1 MRYTTIID
9 IREIPE
15 VYRNQNVRLLYLHL
29 CLLAGYHDNDRDLVR
44 ISVRNLATSSGLT
57 VSATRHAVKILV
69 KWKILRVKGSIYRV
83 RKYIEEGTITPRAR
97 TRKAAQVAENAKIE
111 AADAMTREQSEE
123 QSKAA
128 LETIYAQGK
137 TPFMVWY
144 EKKMEA
150 AAAGDADALRIVEEK
165 RAQYEAHLNNLKNK
179 KQ

>member
-1 MRYTTIID
+1 MRYTTVID

-15 VYRNQNVRLLYLHL
+15 VYRNPNIRLLYLHL

-57 VSATRHAVKILV
+57 VSATRHAVAVLV
-69 KWKILRVKGSIYRV
+69 KYKLLRAKGSIYRV

-111 AADAMTREQSEE
+111 AADAATREHAEE
-123 QSKAA
+123 QSKQAIESFYEA
-128 LETIYAQGK
+128 GK

-144 EKKMEA
+144 EQKLEA
-150 AAAGDADALRIVEEK
+150 AAAGDADAQRIVNEK
-165 RAQYEAHLNNLKNK
+165 RAQYEQHKLNLTNK

>member
-15 VYRNQNVRLLYLHL
+15 VYRNHNIRLLYLHL

-44 ISVRNLATSSGLT
+44 ISIRNLAASTGLT
-57 VSATRHAVKILV
+57 VSATRHAVAILV
-69 KWKILRVKGSIYRV
+69 KYKLLRVKGSVYRV
-83 RKYIEEGTITPRAR
+83 RKYIEEGSITPRAR

-111 AADAMTREQSEE
+111 AADAASRDRADE
-123 QSKAA
+123 QSKEE
-128 LETIYAQGK
+128 LEIIYRQGK

-144 EKKMEA
+144 EKKMADA
-150 AAAGDADALRIVEEK
+150 ASGDIDALRIVEEK
-165 RAQYEAHLNNLKNK
+165 KSQYEQHKLNLTNK

>member
-44 ISVRNLATSSGLT
+44 ISIRNLATSSGLT
-57 VSATRHAVKILV
+57 VSATRHAVAVLV
-69 KWKILRVKGSIYRV
+69 KWKLLRVKGSIYRV
-83 RKYIEEGTITPRAR
+83 RKYVEEGTITPRAR
-97 TRKAAQVAENAKIE
+97 TRKAAQQAENAKIE
-111 AADAMTREQSEE
+111 AADAMTREQSEQ
-123 QSKAA
+123 QSKEE
-128 LETIYAQGK
+128 LESIYAQGK

-150 AAAGDADALRIVEEK
+150 ASSGDADALRIVEEK
-165 RAQYEAHLNNLKNK
+165 RAQYEAHLKNLQNK

>member
-44 ISVRNLATSSGLT
+44 ISIRNLATSSGLT
-57 VSATRHAVKILV
+57 VSATRHAVSVLV
-69 KWKILRVKGSIYRV
+69 KWKLLRVKGSIYRV

-97 TRKAAQVAENAKIE
+97 TRKAAMVAAMAKIE
-111 AADAMTREQSEE
+111 AADASTRDRADE
-123 QSKAA
+123 QSKEE
-128 LETIYAQGK
+128 LESIYAQGK

-150 AAAGDADALRIVEEK
+150 AASGDVDALRIVEEK
-165 RAQYEAHLNNLKNK
+165 RAQYEAHLNNLQNK

>member
-1 MRYTTIID
+1 MRYTTVID

-44 ISVRNLATSSGLT
+44 ISIRNLATSSGLT

-123 QSKAA
+123 QSKAV

-150 AAAGDADALRIVEEK
+150 AASGDVDALRIVEEK
-165 RAQYEAHLNNLKNK
+165 RAQYEAHLNNLQNK

>member
-57 VSATRHAVKILV
+57 VSATRHAVAVLV
-69 KWKILRVKGSIYRV
+69 KWKLLRVKGSIYRV
-83 RKYIEEGTITPRAR
+83 RKYVEEGTITPRAR
-97 TRKAAQVAENAKIE
+97 TKKDGKVAENAKIE
-111 AADAMTREQSEE
+111 AADAMIREQSEE

-128 LETIYAQGK
+128 LESIYAQGK

-144 EKKMEA
+144 EKKMA
-150 AAAGDADALRIVEEK
+150 DAAAGDIDALRIVEEK
-165 RAQYEAHLNNLKNK
+165 KSQYEQHKLNLTNK